1 MGIPRTYAEQA
12 RFVGPGV
19 ACSDAGEFYREAMRA
34 RVGIV

>member
-1 MGIPRTYAEQA
+1 MGIPRTDAEQA

-19 ACSDAGEFYREAMRA
+19 ACGDVGEFYREAMRA

>member
-19 ACSDAGEFYREAMRA
+19 ACGDAGEFYREAMRA